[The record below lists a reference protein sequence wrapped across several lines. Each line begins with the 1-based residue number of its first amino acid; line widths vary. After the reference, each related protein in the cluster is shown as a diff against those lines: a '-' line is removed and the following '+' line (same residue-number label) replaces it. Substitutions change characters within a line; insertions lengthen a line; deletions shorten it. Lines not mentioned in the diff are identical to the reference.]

1 MLSGGPLMLA
11 VLVLLGLVIAVYVVS
26 RNVKANKLAI
36 TELKGNK
43 ADAVQAKAGE
53 AKIVSEPNSEEEVAA
68 FMALHLYMSQGRHDR
83 ESNVLTIER
92 IQRRYSPWSSKIYS
106 MNNIL
111 K

>member
-1 MLSGGPLMLA
+1 MLSGGPLMLVVVA
-11 VLVLLGLVIAVYVVS
+11 LLGLVIAIYVIS

-36 TELKGNK
+36 SEIKGSK
-43 ADAVQAKAGE
+43 EAEGE
-53 AKIVSEPNSEEEVAA
+53 KIISESSSEEEEVAA
-68 FMALHLYMSQGRHDR
+68 FMALHLYLSKSRHDR

-92 IQRRYSPWSSKIYS
+92 IQRRYSPWNAKIYS